1 MSCLWCLFRF
11 VVKSLIME
19 CLPRHEH
26 VSQESTLISLWC
38 NDVDRKDFVDIE
50 IYTYYEGLP
59 NLTLRLDTPP
69 PALFGKES
77 KYCCNSIQFNSL
89 KPLYGTWGAIYNMYK
104 YIQYKWYTWVVTD
117 YGGHIFSYILDIKM
131 HKLVRTLYVKM
142 SRGRN
147 YRITKGGLIFC
158 VQL

>member
-1 MSCLWCLFRF
+1 
-11 VVKSLIME
+11 ME

-50 IYTYYEGLP
+50 TYTYYEGLP

-69 PALFGKES
+69 TPPPP
-77 KYCCNSIQFNSL
+77 C
-89 KPLYGTWGAIYNMYK
+89 
-104 YIQYKWYTWVVTD
+104 
-117 YGGHIFSYILDIKM
+117 
-131 HKLVRTLYVKM
+131 LVKKVNTVVKM

-147 YRITKGGLIFC
+147 YRNILSQGRSYFLCPVIDDILTITTEKSTLSTW
-158 VQL
+158 VK

>member
-1 MSCLWCLFRF
+1 
-11 VVKSLIME
+11 ME

-69 PALFGKES
+69 PPPPLF
-77 KYCCNSIQFNSL
+77 L
-89 KPLYGTWGAIYNMYK
+89 KK
-104 YIQYKWYTWVVTD
+104 KKK
-117 YGGHIFSYILDIKM
+117 FFF
-131 HKLVRTLYVKM
+131 KLKKFKKKKFFFR
-142 SRGRN
+142 
-147 YRITKGGLIFC
+147 
-158 VQL
+158 